1 MLFNC
6 IRWYEM
12 KSNLNSTVLTWASLT
27 SFVLSVF
34 YSGSSW
40 ATTPAT
46 TNSGINSFYLLKLLL
61 ALLCVLAIFL
71 VLAKV
76 VRQMNGMSG
85 STSGPLAIVASLSVG
100 TRERILIVEVGE
112 DQLLVGVSPAGIVKL
127 HDLDKPLKLE
137 NESATATFKTQLNN
151 ILGDRV
157 N

>member
-12 KSNLNSTVLTWASLT
+12 KSNLNSTVLIWASLT

-61 ALLCVLAIFL
+61 ALLCVLAIFWCL
-71 VLAKV
+71 
-76 VRQMNGMSG
+76 
-85 STSGPLAIVASLSVG
+85 
-100 TRERILIVEVGE
+100 
-112 DQLLVGVSPAGIVKL
+112 
-127 HDLDKPLKLE
+127 LKL
-137 NESATATFKTQLNN
+137 FGK
-151 ILGDRV
+151 
-157 N
+157 